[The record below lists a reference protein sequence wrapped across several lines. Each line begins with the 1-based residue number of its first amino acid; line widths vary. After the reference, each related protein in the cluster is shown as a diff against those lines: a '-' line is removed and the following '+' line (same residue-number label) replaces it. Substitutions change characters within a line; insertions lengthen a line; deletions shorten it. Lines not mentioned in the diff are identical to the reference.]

1 MNSMTGYGKGIAERD
16 GRKVT
21 IEFKSVNHRFL
32 DILFKL
38 PRNFQFV
45 EDALR
50 KLIGE
55 RITRGH
61 VEVYLS
67 YEDNRENK
75 TTISINEELAKAY
88 LDARTTLVKMGYDD
102 NLGVAELLKI
112 PDIVKQTATE
122 DDEEII
128 RTLVVEAG
136 ELALDGLIAMRRTEG
151 KKLIED
157 LKNKLTVIES
167 EVQAI
172 ATRAPLVA
180 SVYREKLI
188 ARVSEALQ
196 GSEIDEQRIAQEVT
210 FFIDKSNIDEELTRL
225 RGHIAHYAEI
235 MEVDEPIG
243 KKLDFLT
250 QETNRE
256 VNTIGS
262 KSNDAIITKSVLFLK
277 NQVEM
282 VREQVQNLE

>member
-45 EDALR
+45 EDTLR

-180 SVYREKLI
+180 SAYREKLI

-235 MEVDEPIG
+235 MAVDEPIG

>member
-180 SVYREKLI
+180 SAYREKLI

-235 MEVDEPIG
+235 MAVDEPIG

>member
-122 DDEEII
+122 DDEEVI

-180 SVYREKLI
+180 SAYREKLI

-235 MEVDEPIG
+235 MAVDEPIG

>member
-136 ELALDGLIAMRRTEG
+136 ELALDGLIDMRRTEG

-180 SVYREKLI
+180 SAYREKLI

-235 MEVDEPIG
+235 MAVDEPIG

>member
-157 LKNKLTVIES
+157 LKNKLTIIES

-180 SVYREKLI
+180 SAYREKLI

-235 MEVDEPIG
+235 MAVDEPIG